1 MGRSTLAKVCV
12 REDTDAMLSA
22 FSKMSTG
29 AVLDHVPDSECASL
43 ARAADRTA
51 ALVATERSSIA
62 VGRRRLV
69 GKQPRPCEVG
79 CEASVVRPGAVVQ
92 AGRQL
97 PETTCFAGDTN
108 AARSDMA
115 QSG

>member
-12 REDTDAMLSA
+12 REDTDAMPSA
-22 FSKMSTG
+22 FSAISIG
-29 AVLDHVPDSECASL
+29 VVLDHLPDSECASL
-43 ARAADRTA
+43 ARAADRTP

-79 CEASVVRPGAVVQ
+79 REGSVVRPGAVVQ
-92 AGRQL
+92 AGRCCPVKLYSRFREGWGCALGWQ
-97 PETTCFAGDTN
+97 
-108 AARSDMA
+108 
-115 QSG
+115 

>member
-1 MGRSTLAKVCV
+1 
-12 REDTDAMLSA
+12 MLTKLHPFSA
-22 FSKMSTG
+22 CSEISPG
-29 AVLDHVPDSECASL
+29 AVLDHLPDSECASL

-79 CEASVVRPGAVVQ
+79 CEGSVVRPGAVVQ
-92 AGRQL
+92 AGRCCPVKL
-97 PETTCFAGDTN
+97 YGRRPL
-108 AARSDMA
+108 
-115 QSG
+115 SGGLGLRFGLAVG